1 MDRSVITLNRVK
13 ENIEKTDMSY
23 DAVEC
28 WAIENLTSSG
38 FWSGLFLSETYF
50 LIWSKWY

>member
-1 MDRSVITLNRVK
+1 MNSHMDRSVITLNTLNRVK

-28 WAIENLTSSG
+28 
-38 FWSGLFLSETYF
+38 
-50 LIWSKWY
+50 